1 MCLVWVPQDV
11 PGVDS
16 WSWFLG
22 MCLGWVPQDVPGVF
36 LGCSWGGFLA
46 CALGAAAEEAPQERG
61 REGQF
66 SSQSLCRA
74 VCGTCE
80 LNPELKLHLCSHLL
94 QPC

>member
-1 MCLVWVPQDV
+1 ML
-11 PGVDS
+11 GVGS
-16 WSWFLG
+16 WGCAWGGF
-22 MCLGWVPQDVPGVF
+22 LGWVPGDVLGVSFWGGF
-36 LGCSWGGFLA
+36 LACSWGGFLA

-80 LNPELKLHLCSHLL
+80 SNPELKLHLCSHLL